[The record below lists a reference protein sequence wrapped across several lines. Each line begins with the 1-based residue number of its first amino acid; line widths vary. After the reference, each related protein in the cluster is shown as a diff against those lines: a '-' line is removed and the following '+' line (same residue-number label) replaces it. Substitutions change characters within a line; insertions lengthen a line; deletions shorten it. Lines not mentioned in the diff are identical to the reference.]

1 MGMNK
6 TLDKEKIYSDYHL
19 KVSRYVSSRIQNTCD
34 AEDVISQ
41 VFLKVYKSLDG
52 FDSGKASVSTWIYTI
67 TRNTVID
74 FFRAKNN
81 DLQLKADIPSEDR
94 ADDRLLREEL
104 LEELASAL
112 EKLDERERDII
123 ILHYYS
129 EKTLAVIA
137 EFMDL
142 SYSYVKILHKNAIN
156 KLKKFMM

>member
-1 MGMNK
+1 MMNER
-6 TLDKEKIYSDYHL
+6 LDKEKLYSDYHL

-34 AEDVISQ
+34 AEDVVSQ

-52 FDSGKASVSTWIYTI
+52 FDSSKASVSTWIYTI

-74 FFRAKNN
+74 FFRTQNN
-81 DLQLKADIPSEDR
+81 LLQLKAEPSSGDK
-94 ADDRLLREEL
+94 ADDRLLRAEL
-104 LEELASAL
+104 LDELADAL
-112 EKLDERERDII
+112 EKLDERERNII

-137 EFMDL
+137 ELMDI